1 MICPMRRMYI
11 PLRKKCSLNNGEQRR
26 TDEARDRE
34 RRRELRKYLRNVVQ
48 TAQNSNTKSLKPPAP
63 NEQHEDSTGRSSSR
77 MDMTPFLEIEDMMS
91 VLDSTILR
99 PL

>member
-1 MICPMRRMYI
+1 MYI
-11 PLRKKCSLNNGEQRR
+11 PLRRKCSLDNGEQSRI
-26 TDEARDRE
+26 DEARDRE
-34 RRRELRKYLRNVVQ
+34 RRRELREYLRNVVH
-48 TAQNSNTKSLKPPAP
+48 TAQNSNTKSLKPPASD
-63 NEQHEDSTGRSSSR
+63 EQHEDSTGRSSSR